1 MLRIMLAVLGTSH
14 IIHSY
19 AEYHSSGLLKSDML
33 LLQVFAVGQS
43 LTFDYIGYNFM
54 LSVTSL
60 MVQKSGEPLEV
71 PRGQLVPS
79 TLCMFEAQPASGLQI
94 AGQAGPSYAAPKL
107 FKDKEFNFEKLGIG
121 GLDNQFEQ
129 IFRRAFASRVF
140 PPAVVEKLGIH
151 HVKGV
156 LLYGPPG
163 TGASRSCSTMPC
175 IMLHALSG
183 LCAKLLRLSWSSSH
197 HAIQGMLTSG
207 YSIQTGLLAACI
219 HTHK

>member
-1 MLRIMLAVLGTSH
+1 
-14 IIHSY
+14 
-19 AEYHSSGLLKSDML
+19 ML

-60 MVQKSGEPLEV
+60 MVQRSGEPLEV

-163 TGASRSCSTMPC
+163 TGALLVCNSLPC
-175 IMLHALSG
+175 TYATHTAQTVCLVAVTELEQFSPCRTQQAIAYAQA
-183 LCAKLLRLSWSSSH
+183 CRH
-197 HAIQGMLTSG
+197 HIL
-207 YSIQTGLLAACI
+207 
-219 HTHK
+219 HTHHWRAHNFE

>member
-1 MLRIMLAVLGTSH
+1 M
-14 IIHSY
+14 
-19 AEYHSSGLLKSDML
+19 
-33 LLQVFAVGQS
+33 GQS
-43 LTFDYIGYNFM
+43 LLFDYEGSNLT

-60 MVQKSGEPLEV
+60 MVQTSGEPLEV
-71 PRGQLVPS
+71 SKGQLVPG
-79 TLCMFEAQPASGLQI
+79 TLCMFEVQPASGLQI
-94 AGQAGPSYAAPKL
+94 VGQAGPSYAPPKL

-163 TGASRSCSTMPC
+163 TGAPLVPATASSAPVLHRSWT
-175 IMLHALSG
+175 
-183 LCAKLLRLSWSSSH
+183 
-197 HAIQGMLTSG
+197 
-207 YSIQTGLLAACI
+207 
-219 HTHK
+219 

>member
-1 MLRIMLAVLGTSH
+1 M
-14 IIHSY
+14 
-19 AEYHSSGLLKSDML
+19 
-33 LLQVFAVGQS
+33 GQS

-60 MVQKSGEPLEV
+60 MVQRSGEPLEV
-71 PRGQLVPS
+71 SRGQLVPS

-94 AGQAGPSYAAPKL
+94 VGQAGPSYAAPKL

-140 PPAVVEKLGIH
+140 PPAVIEKLGIH

-163 TGASRSCSTMPC
+163 TGAVCSCNIVPC
-175 IMLHALSG
+175 TYATYMHLLHALH
-183 LCAKLLRLSWSSSH
+183 RL
-197 HAIQGMLTSG
+197 
-207 YSIQTGLLAACI
+207 
-219 HTHK
+219 

>member
-1 MLRIMLAVLGTSH
+1 M
-14 IIHSY
+14 
-19 AEYHSSGLLKSDML
+19 
-33 LLQVFAVGQS
+33 GQS

-60 MVQKSGEPLEV
+60 MVQKSGQPLEV
-71 PRGQLVPS
+71 SRGQLVPG

-94 AGQAGPSYAAPKL
+94 VGQAGPSYAAPKL

-140 PPAVVEKLGIH
+140 PPAVIEKLGIH

-163 TGASRSCSTMPC
+163 TGSL
-175 IMLHALSG
+175 IFL
-183 LCAKLLRLSWSSSH
+183 
-197 HAIQGMLTSG
+197 Q
-207 YSIQTGLLAACI
+207 QQDAA
-219 HTHK
+219 

>member
-1 MLRIMLAVLGTSH
+1 M
-14 IIHSY
+14 
-19 AEYHSSGLLKSDML
+19 
-33 LLQVFAVGQS
+33 GQS
-43 LTFDYIGYNFM
+43 LAFDYIGYNFM

-60 MVQKSGEPLEV
+60 VVQRIAEPLEV
-71 PRGQLVPS
+71 ARGQLVPG
-79 TLCMFEAQPASGLQI
+79 TLCIFEAQPASGLQI

-140 PPAVVEKLGIH
+140 PPAVIEKLGIH

-163 TGASRSCSTMPC
+163 TGVPCFPSFPSNRYVSFPIMFPISLPCNDAQHASRSAAHGILEVTMPYQPF
-175 IMLHALSG
+175 L
-183 LCAKLLRLSWSSSH
+183 
-197 HAIQGMLTSG
+197 
-207 YSIQTGLLAACI
+207 
-219 HTHK
+219 